1 LTATNRFAFMV
12 SVVLAMSCSQKSH
25 DQPALASTATR
36 DTISLDSC
44 AALDAQGA
52 PQNRV
57 LEPGETIPPPH
68 PGSWAS
74 TKRVARDSFQLE
86 VPSVANVGFKDTQ
99 GTYWVADLPG
109 CRYFCAL
116 GITFQTD
123 SIDRSLDQY
132 VASLRVV
139 DTAKDPDAEIP
150 GLPHPIQ
157 LARSDGLMMS
167 TPCGDCTSG
176 EIVTKRGRTVAYIA
190 YSIDDRDGYQPGL
203 ICRFARVAS
212 TFAWFR

>member
-1 LTATNRFAFMV
+1 MKATSRFAFTV
-12 SVVLAMSCSQKSH
+12 TLAVAISCSQTSH
-25 DQPALASTATR
+25 DQSALAIATAR

-44 AALDAQGA
+44 ASLDANGA

-57 LEPGETIPPPH
+57 LEPGETIPPAH
-68 PGSWAS
+68 AGSWAA
-74 TKRVARDSFQLE
+74 TKRVVRDSFQLE
-86 VPSVANVGFKDTQ
+86 VPSVANVGFKDGQ

-109 CRYFCAL
+109 CRYFCVL

-139 DTAKDPDAEIP
+139 DTGKDADPEIP
-150 GLPHPIQ
+150 GPPHSIR
-157 LARSDGLMMS
+157 LAKSDALIMS

-176 EIVTKRGRTVAYIA
+176 QIVTKRGRTVAYIG
-190 YSIDDRDGYQPGL
+190 YSLDDRDGYQPGL
-203 ICRFARVAS
+203 LCRFARVAS
-212 TFAWFR
+212 TFAWLR